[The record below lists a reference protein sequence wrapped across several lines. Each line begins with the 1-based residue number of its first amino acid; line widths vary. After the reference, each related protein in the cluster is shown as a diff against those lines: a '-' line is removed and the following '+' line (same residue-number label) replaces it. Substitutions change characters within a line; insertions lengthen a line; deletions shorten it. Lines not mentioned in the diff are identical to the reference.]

1 MSSKNCPTIIGLK
14 LDRQSVLG
22 IKTIESNISSLQ
34 TAGVLLSTGFIFN
47 IFTTKGVPTTAF
59 NISQADG
66 ESFAKSST
74 HLASFQRSMIQIE
87 AMKQKFRHQGDSK
100 QRIFWEAIENGCSI

>member
-1 MSSKNCPTIIGLK
+1 MIDKVFLASKRLNP
-14 LDRQSVLG
+14 VL
-22 IKTIESNISSLQ
+22 SSLQ

-59 NISQADG
+59 NISQADW

-74 HLASFQRSMIQIE
+74 HLMSFQRSVIQAE